1 MHIVFVGGGSLGPV
15 TPLLAVAQALK
26 RQTSR
31 SLVCS
36 WIGTPDGPERAL
48 VEAEGMKFFPLAVA
62 KWPRYPSISWATFPW
77 QWVRARKTAK
87 QLVQMLKPDAVIT
100 VGGFTAVPVIQ
111 AAAAD
116 HILCFAHQLDVEPGL
131 TNRLIARHCVSVT
144 TSFEYEKRP
153 FGERVNDEPLITP
166 MRYAHA
172 ALSAREM
179 AAQAFGLDP
188 HQSIVCIYGGGQG
201 AHTLNLFVE
210 RTLDTWLRFT
220 QIIHLTGQGKDVHLQ
235 HRQRKGYVVRP
246 LLTGEEMRQAHA
258 AADLEITRAG
268 IGTLS
273 EIAGLKKAAFI
284 IPIPDTHQEANAR
297 AFEER
302 GAAIVFDQASSSFDE
317 DVVSSAKLLLHDRSE
332 RQAMGERANTF
343 FPTDDGT
350 AFAKRILHHLASR
363 V

>member
-1 MHIVFVGGGSLGPV
+1 MNIVFAGGGSLGPV

-26 RQTSR
+26 RHGPRQLT
-31 SLVCS
+31 CS
-36 WIGTPDGPERAL
+36 WIGTPNGPEKIL
-48 VEAEGMKFFPLAVA
+48 VEAQGMKFFSLAVA
-62 KWPRYPSISWATFPW
+62 KWPRYPSLGWVTFPY
-77 QWVRARKTAK
+77 QWLQARKTAK
-87 QLVQMLKPDAVIT
+87 QLIEALKPNALVT
-100 VGGFTAVPVIQ
+100 AGGFSAVPVIRV
-111 AAAAD
+111 AAAKR
-116 HILCFAHQLDVEPGL
+116 IPCFAHQLDLEPGL
-131 TNRLIARHCVSVT
+131 ANRLIAQQCISVT

-153 FGERVNDEPLITP
+153 FGERVSDEPLTTP
-166 MRYAHA
+166 MRYALA
-172 ALSAREM
+172 ALPTREVAART
-179 AAQAFGLDP
+179 FGLDP
-188 HQSIVCIYGGGQG
+188 HQSIVCIFGGGQG
-201 AHTLNLFVE
+201 AHALNLFVE
-210 RTLDTWLRFT
+210 RTLDTLLRFT
-220 QIIHLTGQGKDVHLQ
+220 QVIHITGQGKDTHLQ
-235 HRQRKGYVVRP
+235 QRQRKGYVVRS
-246 LLTGEEMRQAHA
+246 LLSAEEMERAHA

-332 RQAMGERANTF
+332 RQAMGERANKF

-350 AFAKRILHHLASR
+350 AFAKRILYYLASR